1 MNGLRSLWL
10 ALSVATLTACATTPM
25 STSTLDE
32 EDRARILAEELARL
46 GATTAPQAPKR
57 VAPKALETLDA
68 PRPPDPLDRRVT
80 LTAAGIPLNLLLS
93 RLADQAGLRLVT
105 EREVVATAPVVANFQ
120 SLPIREALTA
130 VLTPQGLFSRV
141 DGQSLVIYAFETRGW
156 TISLPV
162 ISFSAT
168 TSITNETG
176 GTVGVTTQAS
186 DSKST
191 TASPAARDGVNLGA
205 RAEVTTRVAS
215 VSTWTDLESAVKAI
229 ASKDGTVIVNP
240 ALGFITVRDRPDRL
254 SEVDRF
260 LTRFEAEAARQIA
273 VEVRAFEV
281 TLSESDSYGI
291 DWSRVWKSLVGN
303 TALGLAG
310 SFATPLTLPISVS
323 LNEPSGLNVLIRA
336 LSTQGKVKVLS
347 QPSLRLLN
355 GHPAVIQAG
364 RVRAFV
370 AEASETVTGT
380 TGASTFS
387 LKLGSVQ
394 DGVIL
399 PLAARIVGDEIV
411 LNLAPIL
418 SQVRDIRKVTS
429 GTTSVE
435 APDVDNRAL
444 QTTVRLR
451 NGETV
456 VLGGLIS
463 SQERDE
469 RQGLPIAL
477 KFLPILGWLF
487 GSLERSTARTEIVL
501 TLTPVIVPRAVT
513 RRAS

>member
-1 MNGLRSLWL
+1 MNLLSSLLL
-10 ALSVATLTACATTPM
+10 ALTVMVLNACATAAVNTPAL
-25 STSTLDE
+25 S
-32 EDRARILAEELARL
+32 EDDKARILSEELAQV
-46 GATTAPQAPKR
+46 GTSKPQAPKTPP
-57 VAPKALETLDA
+57 VVEAPKA
-68 PRPPDPLDRRVT
+68 PDPLDRRVT
-80 LTAAGIPLNLLLS
+80 LTAGGIPLNLLLS
-93 RLADQAGLRLVT
+93 RLADYAGLRLVID
-105 EREVVATAPVVANFQ
+105 REVVT
-120 SLPIREALTA
+120 SLPVSVTFQDFPLREALKTA
-130 VLTPQGLFSRV
+130 LTPHGLFARV
-141 DGQSLVIYAFETRGW
+141 DGQSLVVYAFETRGW

-162 ISFSAT
+162 VALSGT

-176 GTVGVTTQAS
+176 GAVGTTAQAS
-186 DSKST
+186 DSTST
-191 TASPAARDGVNLGA
+191 TASTAARSGVNLGA

-215 VSTWTDLESAVKAI
+215 ISTWTELESAVKAM
-229 ASKDGTVIVNP
+229 ASKDATVMINP
-240 ALGFITVRDRPDRL
+240 ALGLITVRDRPDRL
-254 SEVDRF
+254 GQVDAF
-260 LTRFEAEAARQIA
+260 LARLEAEAARQIA

-281 TLSESDSYGI
+281 TLSDSDSYGI

-303 TALGLAG
+303 TALTLTG
-310 SFATPLTLPISVS
+310 SFAAPLTLPIAVS
-323 LNEPSGLNVLIRA
+323 LNEPGGVGVFIRA
-336 LSTQGKVKVLS
+336 LSTQGNVKVLS
-347 QPSLRLLN
+347 QPSIRLLN

-370 AEASETVTGT
+370 AEASQTLTGT
-380 TGASTFS
+380 TGTSTFS

-399 PLAARIVGDEIV
+399 PLTARIVRDEIV

-418 SQVRDIRKVTS
+418 SQVREIRKVTS

-469 RQGLPIAL
+469 RQGLPFAL
-477 KFLPILGWLF
+477 KHVPVLGWVF
-487 GSLERSTARTEIVL
+487 GSREKSTVRTELVL
-501 TLTPVIVPRAVT
+501 TLTPTIVTPTIAKT
-513 RRAS
+513 ALQD